1 MGHRAGAD
9 CAGEEG
15 TLHRGCVRYFKQKGL
30 SFHHVCVNYLQPPRS
45 QN

>member
-15 TLHRGCVRYFKQKGL
+15 TLHSGCVRYFKQKDYL
-30 SFHHVCVNYLQPPRS
+30 SITCVNYLQPPRS